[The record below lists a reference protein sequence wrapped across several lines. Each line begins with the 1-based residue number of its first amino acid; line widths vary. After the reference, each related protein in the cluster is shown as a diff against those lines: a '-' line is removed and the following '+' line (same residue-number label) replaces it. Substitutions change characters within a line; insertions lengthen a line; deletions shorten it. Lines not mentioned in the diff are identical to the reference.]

1 MNDTIYEQII
11 KHTLSDKEKLTNL
24 GILVAGIVGILFSFV
39 FFKGLFFVPVA
50 LILLAE
56 YFVLQQRRSIEIEY
70 SYFDNILEISYIYN
84 KEKRKTKLE
93 VDMRSAEIIVPT
105 DSDEV
110 EAYRPQKILDFSS
123 GETNKNTYSV
133 FVKHQNLLTQVIVE
147 PDEKLLVILKHSVGK
162 RF

>member
-84 KEKRKTKLE
+84 KEKRKR
-93 VDMRSAEIIVPT
+93 VWRYFVPG
-105 DSDEV
+105 
-110 EAYRPQKILDFSS
+110 R
-123 GETNKNTYSV
+123 
-133 FVKHQNLLTQVIVE
+133 
-147 PDEKLLVILKHSVGK
+147 
-162 RF
+162 